1 MFNVSSLT
9 YLLRTALSLMLATFA
24 FAATA
29 QTPIRSASD
38 IIERI
43 PNLIVKAN
51 SFGTELAIEGE
62 TIVERTPCKPLWPMA
77 SLRNNETGSVKV
89 AFLISTNGFVRRA
102 KIVDTSGFRDLDRAT
117 MVGFLGCKFKPQF
130 KDGLPTDTW
139 HDMTYVWKIE

>member
-1 MFNVSSLT
+1 MRIFSSLSF
-9 YLLRTALSLMLATFA
+9 LLRLALSLMLATFVI
-24 FAATA
+24 AATA
-29 QTPIRSASD
+29 ETPERSASD
-38 IIERI
+38 IVERI

-62 TIVERTPCKPLWPMA
+62 MIVERTPCKPAWPMA
-77 SLRNNETGSVKV
+77 SLRNKETGSVKI
-89 AFLISTNGFVRRA
+89 AFLVSANGFVSRA

-130 KDGLPTDTW
+130 KDGSPTDTW